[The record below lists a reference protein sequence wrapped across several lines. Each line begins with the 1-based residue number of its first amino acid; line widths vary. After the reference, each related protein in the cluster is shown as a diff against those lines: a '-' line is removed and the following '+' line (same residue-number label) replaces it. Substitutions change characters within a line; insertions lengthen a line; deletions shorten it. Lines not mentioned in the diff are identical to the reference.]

1 MPGCIKTQLLR
12 QQDVQLS
19 PPRANQK
26 HRGQARRL
34 QSISNAY
41 NEKHIFFPP
50 QSEKKIIS
58 GWTEGST
65 GRLQQDI
72 VKQITQ
78 ISISLLCS
86 IGEGFNKVTFKP
98 LNTAAVSFCVCVSV
112 CVIQLF
118 TLCPPLQ
125 EEKKNLFFFLCFYVN
140 PNSTREGSEA
150 AKCRRSE
157 QYIFIQ
163 LQELMKTPHF
173 QPNLH
178 ILVAKKAHFKVSPPG
193 VTSNKD
199 TKENTLKALCC

>member
-41 NEKHIFFPP
+41 NEKHIFFPL

-98 LNTAAVSFCVCVSV
+98 LNTAAVSFCVCVR
-112 CVIQLF
+112 VIQLF
-118 TLCPPLQ
+118 THSALHYKR
-125 EEKKNLFFFLCFYVN
+125 KKKIFFFFCAFMWILIR
-140 PNSTREGSEA
+140 REKEV
-150 AKCRRSE
+150 R
-157 QYIFIQ
+157 
-163 LQELMKTPHF
+163 LQSAVE
-173 QPNLH
+173 
-178 ILVAKKAHFKVSPPG
+178 VSN
-193 VTSNKD
+193 TFSSNYRD
-199 TKENTLKALCC
+199 

>member
-98 LNTAAVSFCVCVSV
+98 LNTAAVSFCVCVR
-112 CVIQLF
+112 VIQLF
-118 TLCPPLQ
+118 THCPPLQ
-125 EEKKNLFFFLCFYVN
+125 EEKKNLFFCAFMWILIR
-140 PNSTREGSEA
+140 REKEV
-150 AKCRRSE
+150 R
-157 QYIFIQ
+157 
-163 LQELMKTPHF
+163 LQSAVE
-173 QPNLH
+173 
-178 ILVAKKAHFKVSPPG
+178 VSN
-193 VTSNKD
+193 TFSSNYRD
-199 TKENTLKALCC
+199 